1 MRFLRIIGV
10 GLALGLVAR
19 WAIKSGSVPPE
30 EERLMVCY
38 DPDTGVPVLVP
49 EPTNYPQ

>member
-1 MRFLRIIGV
+1 MRFLRIVGV
-10 GLALGLVAR
+10 GLVLGLVAR

-38 DPDTGVPVLVP
+38 DPDTGMPVLVP
-49 EPTNYPQ
+49 EPKPY